1 MLYSFLK
8 ICLWLYIPVS
18 LVLFAFM
25 GYAYRV
31 NARRAANDPQKR
43 DYHPAAVFF
52 FPIWPLWIAVLIS
65 LFILRALAYGVFL
78 ILFTFALIVIRKP
91 FIFIWLEKVALNVG
105 NKLLR
110 ANMLIFRLFFPR
122 PATQGI

>member
-1 MLYSFLK
+1 MLYSFLRF
-8 ICLWLYIPVS
+8 CFLLYAPLS

-31 NARRAANDPQKR
+31 NARRSANDPLKR
-43 DYHPAAVFF
+43 DYHPLAVVLFPVW
-52 FPIWPLWIAVLIS
+52 PIWVAALTS

-78 ILFTFALIVIRKP
+78 ILFTVALIVIRKP
-91 FIFIWLEKVALNVG
+91 FIFIWLEKVALFVG

-110 ANMLIFRLFFPR
+110 ANMLIVRLFFPK
-122 PATQGI
+122 PAPQGI